1 MSDVTGT
8 PVLCCAGP
16 PGSGKSSVGAALAC
30 RLRCAVIDQDSATNP
45 LMEQIAL
52 AAGIPFDLDAPR
64 LRGPVRDARYACVT
78 AVARDNARVGV
89 PTILVAPFTAELRDA
104 DAHRRLA
111 EAVAPGVLQL
121 VLVDTPAVIRAART
135 AARGAARD
143 RSVSPPAPDDTKE
156 ASPLEGVLVVP
167 GAETPE
173 AIAATIIGTLRLVDT
188 PAESHGGRQPKE

>member
-1 MSDVTGT
+1 
-8 PVLCCAGP
+8 
-16 PGSGKSSVGAALAC
+16 
-30 RLRCAVIDQDSATNP
+30 VIDQDSATNP

-78 AVARDNARVGV
+78 AVARDNARIGV

-121 VLVDTPAVIRAART
+121 VLVAPRRHPGSPHRGPRGRPRPVGQPA
-135 AARGAARD
+135 G
-143 RSVSPPAPDDTKE
+143 
-156 ASPLEGVLVVP
+156 P
-167 GAETPE
+167 G
-173 AIAATIIGTLRLVDT
+173 
-188 PAESHGGRQPKE
+188 